1 MTETF
6 LVTGG
11 AGFIGSALVRQM
23 IGRGDRVI
31 NLDALTYAGNRDNL
45 ADAADHP
52 DHVFVHGS
60 INDGTM
66 VSGLL
71 DEHRPRAI
79 INVAAETHVD
89 RSIDGPAAFVETN
102 IVGTFQLLEA
112 ARAYRDSLDGKERD
126 RFRFVQVSTDEVYG
140 SIDEGEFREG
150 DPYRPNS
157 PYAAAKAGADH
168 LARAYFHTYGLAV
181 VITNGSNTYGPY
193 QFPEKLLPLMILNA
207 IDGKPLP
214 VYGEG
219 ANVRDWLYVGDHA
232 SGVIAA
238 LERGTPGQ
246 SYNIGGGNEF
256 PNIEVVRFLCALLDD
271 IRPHS
276 EGRSYTEQIAF
287 VEDRPGHDFRYALST
302 DKAGEELNW
311 RPEKDFEDG
320 LRATIQWYLDNQ
332 GWCRKT
338 TEGLYDR
345 GRLGLGNK

>member
-1 MTETF
+1 MTDTI

-11 AGFIGSALVRQM
+11 AGFIGSALVRQLV
-23 IGRGDRVI
+23 GRGDRVI
-31 NLDALTYAGNRDNL
+31 NLDALTYAGNRDTL
-45 ADAADHP
+45 ADIDSHA

-60 INDGTM
+60 INDGNL

-71 DEHRPRAI
+71 EKHQPRAV

-112 ARAYRDSLDGKERD
+112 TRVYREKLGGKERD

-157 PYAAAKAGADH
+157 PYAAAKAAADH
-168 LARAYFHTYGLAV
+168 LVRAYLHTYGLPV

-207 IDGKPLP
+207 IDAKPLP

-219 ANVRDWLYVGDHA
+219 ANVRDWLYVDDHA

-246 SYNIGGGNEF
+246 NYNIGGGNEF
-256 PNIEVVRFLCALLDD
+256 PNIEVVRRLCALLDD
-271 IRPHS
+271 IRPHP
-276 EGRSYTEQIAF
+276 EGSPYAEQIVF
-287 VEDRPGHDFRYALST
+287 VADRPGHDFRYALNT
-302 DKAGEELNW
+302 AKAAEGLNW
-311 RPEKDFEDG
+311 RPERNFEDG
-320 LRATIQWYLDNQ
+320 LRATIQWYFDNPD
-332 GWCRKT
+332 WCRKT

-345 GRLGLGNK
+345 ERLGLGNG

>member
-6 LVTGG
+6 LVSGG
-11 AGFIGSALVRQM
+11 AGFIGSALVRQL
-23 IGRGDRVI
+23 IRRGNRVI
-31 NLDALTYAGNRDNL
+31 NLDALTYAGNRENL
-45 ADAADHP
+45 ADIDGHQ

-60 INDGTM
+60 INDGNLI
-66 VSGLL
+66 SRLL
-71 DEHRPRAI
+71 EEHRPGAV

-102 IVGTFQLLEA
+102 IVGAFQLLEA
-112 ARAYRDSLDGKERD
+112 ARDYRGSLGGKESD

-168 LARAYFHTYGLAV
+168 LARAYFHTYGLPV

-207 IDGKPLP
+207 VDGKPLP

-219 ANVRDWLYVGDHA
+219 VNIRDWLYVDDHA
-232 SGVIAA
+232 AGIIAT
-238 LERGTPGQ
+238 LESGTPGQ

-256 PNIEVVRFLCALLDD
+256 LNIEVVKRLCALLDE
-271 IRPHS
+271 IRPLPD
-276 EGRSYTEQIAF
+276 GRFYAEQITF
-287 VEDRPGHDFRYALST
+287 VEDRPGHDFRYALDT
-302 DKAGEELNW
+302 AKAGEGLDW
-311 RPEKDFEDG
+311 RPEKSFEDG

-332 GWCRKT
+332 DWCRKT
-338 TEGLYDR
+338 TDGLYDR

>member
-6 LVTGG
+6 LITGG
-11 AGFIGSALVRQM
+11 AGFIGCQLVGQLVE
-23 IGRGDRVI
+23 RGDRVI
-31 NLDALTYAGNRDNL
+31 NLDALTYAGNRENL
-45 ADAADHP
+45 KNIDGYESHI
-52 DHVFVHGS
+52 FIHGS
-60 INDGTM
+60 INDGKL

-71 DEHRPRAI
+71 GEHKPCAI

-89 RSIDGPAAFVETN
+89 RSIDGPATFVETN

-112 ARAYRDSLDGKERD
+112 ARTYRDSLDSKERD
-126 RFRFVQVSTDEVYG
+126 QFRYIQVSTDEVYG

-168 LARAYFHTYGLAV
+168 LVRSYFHTYELPT

-219 ANVRDWLYVGDHA
+219 LNVRDWLYVGDHA
-232 SGVIAA
+232 LGIMAA
-238 LERGTPGQ
+238 FKRGTPGE

-256 PNIEVVRFLCALLDD
+256 QNIDVVRRLCELLDD
-271 IRPHS
+271 IQPHP
-276 EGRSYTEQIAF
+276 EGHSYAEQITF
-287 VEDRPGHDFRYALST
+287 VTDRPGHDFRYALDT
-302 DKAGEELNW
+302 TKAAKELNW
-311 RPEKDFEDG
+311 HPEKDLEEG
-320 LRATIQWYLDNQ
+320 LRATVQWYLDNQ
-332 GWCRKT
+332 DWCRIT